1 MAPKYDVCKYDVV
14 QYAGNV
20 LVMGA
25 ITPCDGDWYGGLRAD
40 DAESFLTA
48 LTGVEVR
55 SGPYLGALYPIWA
68 PQLGRLSSRHDALS
82 PVCNSCLPL
91 CYINP
96 CLDFLTVS
104 MSNIMGPF
112 RYSCM

>member
-1 MAPKYDVCKYDVV
+1 MCTYAVV

-48 LTGVEVR
+48 LTGVEVC
-55 SGPYLGALYPIWA
+55 SVPYLGAPVWPSFELPRYPLA
-68 PQLGRLSSRHDALS
+68 
-82 PVCNSCLPL
+82 NS
-91 CYINP
+91 
-96 CLDFLTVS
+96 
-104 MSNIMGPF
+104 
-112 RYSCM
+112 

>member
-1 MAPKYDVCKYDVV
+1 M

-25 ITPCDGDWYGGLRAD
+25 ISPCDGDWYGGLRAD

-55 SGPYLGALYPIWA
+55 HVPYGAL
-68 PQLGRLSSRHDALS
+68 
-82 PVCNSCLPL
+82 
-91 CYINP
+91 
-96 CLDFLTVS
+96 
-104 MSNIMGPF
+104 
-112 RYSCM
+112 